1 MSDDKGK
8 IAEKKDEKDE
18 KKDEK
23 KEKWLSW
30 VAVTTILFAVCATLS
45 TFKGGGYSTRA
56 VLSQSK
62 AANQWAYYQAKD
74 LKSYLHELDKKAL
87 ERELIRPGADQGVYA
102 EALRADI
109 KAYGEKIAKYD
120 AQKDEIKKQAEDY
133 ERVISEAQAHGQA
146 FGMAVIFLQLAILL
160 SSVAALMKVR
170 NLWLAGLGMGAVGVV
185 FFANGFFLF
194 F

>member
-8 IAEKKDEKDE
+8 IAEKKDE

-74 LKSYLHELDKKAL
+74 LKSYLHELDKKGL

-170 NLWLAGLGMGAVGVV
+170 NLWIAGMGLGAVGVV

>member
-87 ERELIRPGADQGVYA
+87 ERELIRPGADQGAYA

-109 KAYGEKIAKYD
+109 KAYGDKIAKYD
-120 AQKDEIKKQAEDY
+120 AQKDEIKKQAEDF

-170 NLWLAGLGMGAVGVV
+170 NLWLAGLGMGAVGVL